1 MKQGVVVDLGVAEF
15 AAVWE
20 LQKQLVARRQAGE
33 IDDTLLLVEH
43 PHVVTVGRR
52 IAAEANILRRD
63 MPIFEIERGGDV
75 TYHGPGQLVGYP
87 IILLDGKERDLH
99 AYLRHL
105 EDALIA
111 VCATLGLPAGRN
123 PGWTGVWIAG
133 RKVASIG
140 IAVRK
145 WVTMHGFA
153 LNVTTDLERFR
164 SINPCGLEAAVMT
177 SLAEALGQPVPMDAV
192 KDATVAALG
201 ETLGRS
207 FRPADRAEVYRAV
220 AAIEAD

>member
-1 MKQGVVVDLGVAEF
+1 MKPGQVVDLGIAEF
-15 AAVWE
+15 GDVWE
-20 LQKQLVARRQAGE
+20 LQKTLVARRQAGE
-33 IDDTLLLVEH
+33 VPDTLLLVEH
-43 PHVVTVGRR
+43 PHVITVGRR

-87 IILLDGKERDLH
+87 IILLDGNERDLH

-140 IAVRK
+140 IAVRR

-153 LNVTTDLERFR
+153 LNVTTELERFR
-164 SINPCGLEAAVMT
+164 SINPCGLEAQVMT
-177 SLAEALGQPVPMDAV
+177 SLAEALGQPVPMAAV
-192 KDATVAALG
+192 KEAITAALG
-201 ETLGRS
+201 ETLGRR
-207 FRPADRAEVYRAV
+207 FRPVE
-220 AAIEAD
+220 AAALSASLSPPSL